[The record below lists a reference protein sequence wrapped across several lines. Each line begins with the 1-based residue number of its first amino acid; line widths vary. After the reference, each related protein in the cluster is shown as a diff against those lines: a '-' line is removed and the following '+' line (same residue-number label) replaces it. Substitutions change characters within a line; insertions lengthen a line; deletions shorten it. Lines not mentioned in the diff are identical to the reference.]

1 MTQPQN
7 VKKSLEATLAEALQ
21 TTKELDLKNERADSV
36 RLAVQVLLLMRGALN
51 PQLFKRTQNSKP
63 FNPYPNLVKYIRASN
78 AETLGGLADEV
89 LRSIS
94 PNFITLRSLGE
105 LAEAIYHPE
114 SELDAEALKLLQE
127 ETTPLVMLMKKIYQD
142 ARGGSDEA
150 DDDSEGE
157 EDHDTNEPPP
167 C

>member
-7 VKKSLEATLAEALQ
+7 ARKPLEATLAEALQ
-21 TTKELDLKNERADSV
+21 TTKKLDLKNERADSV
-36 RLAVQVLLLMRGALN
+36 RLAVQVLLLMRGALD
-51 PQLFKRTQNSKP
+51 PQLFKRAKK
-63 FNPYPNLVKYIRASN
+63 FNPYPVLVKYIRASN

-114 SELDAEALKLLQE
+114 SKLDAVALKLLQE

-142 ARGGSDEA
+142 ARGSDEA

-157 EDHDTNEPPP
+157 
-167 C
+167 